1 MSLELSNYAVL
12 RASDDWDSD
21 EAMVRLGGK
30 DPANNI
36 RQNGSNYYL
45 SGGIIDGNHKAD
57 GISIDGGR
65 ETVVR
70 NCSVKG
76 MGGWNAASEANLFL
90 DAAQPG
96 GRGVITFS
104 KPL

>member
-57 GISIDGGR
+57 GISIDG
-65 ETVVR
+65 
-70 NCSVKG
+70 
-76 MGGWNAASEANLFL
+76 
-90 DAAQPG
+90 
-96 GRGVITFS
+96 
-104 KPL
+104 